1 MDDQIQTLMYFIA
14 SLSLPLILSLICG
27 DTERRLCSFV
37 QKKINEKFDQVRLT
51 TKKKNN
57 KKKNSGLKWQT
68 RGPPSVVNWVETEW
82 DDS

>member
-37 QKKINEKFDQVRLT
+37 QKKINERFDQVWLT
-51 TKKKNN
+51 TKKNN
-57 KKKNSGLKWQT
+57 KKKNSGPKRQT